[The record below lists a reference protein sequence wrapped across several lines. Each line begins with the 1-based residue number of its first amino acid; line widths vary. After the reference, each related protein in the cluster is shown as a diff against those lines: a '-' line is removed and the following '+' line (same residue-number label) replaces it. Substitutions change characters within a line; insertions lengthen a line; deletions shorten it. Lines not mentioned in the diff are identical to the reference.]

1 VGWATAP
8 PTILKVQLD
17 TKRAQ
22 LTVYRQ
28 GRIFKRWPYPFLK
41 K

>member
-1 VGWATAP
+1 
-8 PTILKVQLD
+8 VQLD

-22 LTVYRQ
+22 LTVYRH